1 MRNLLAMLVRHKGE
15 RTKYLLKVND
25 GEGERKFRKKHFWFF
40 FLKEIKT

>member
-25 GEGERKFRKKHFWFF
+25 GEGEREKIQKKAFLVF
-40 FLKEIKT
+40 FLKGN